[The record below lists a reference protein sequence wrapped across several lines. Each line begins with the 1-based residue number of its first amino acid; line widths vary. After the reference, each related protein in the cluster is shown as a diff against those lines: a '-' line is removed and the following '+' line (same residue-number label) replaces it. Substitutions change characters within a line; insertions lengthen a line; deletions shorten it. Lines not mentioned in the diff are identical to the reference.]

1 MTQATAPGSPLDALE
16 TRHPL
21 DPQDLRN
28 ALGCFGTGVTVITAK
43 SGAGRLVGLTVN
55 SFASVSLDPP
65 LVLWSLVSHS
75 SSLSAFQEAS
85 HFAVNVLSLRQ
96 RELAAQF
103 AKSSGDK
110 FVGVGWSEGKGGA
123 PLLDDVVAHFQCRN
137 AYRYYGGDHVIFLGA
152 VETYDYN
159 SEPALLFNRGQF
171 GGFAGED

>member
-1 MTQATAPGSPLDALE
+1 MTEATAPGSPLEALE

-21 DPQDLRN
+21 DPLDLRS

-43 SGAGRLVGLTVN
+43 AGSGRLVGLTVN

-85 HFAVNVLSLRQ
+85 HFAVNVLGLHQRQ
-96 RELAAQF
+96 LATQF

-110 FVGVGWSEGKGGA
+110 FAGVGWSEGRGGA
-123 PLLDDVVAHFQCRN
+123 PVLDEAVAHFQCRN

-152 VETYDYN
+152 IESYSYN
-159 SEPALLFNRGQF
+159 DKPALLFSRGQF
-171 GGFAGED
+171 GAFAIKD